1 MKLYEIVETYNKI
14 MDLELEPEQIKLMLY
29 SANVSLE
36 EKAFDI
42 AKVKLNMQSDI
53 DGLDAEVKRLNN
65 RKKSIKNGLDR
76 LNDYLLDAMLTCSKA
91 KFKNDLI
98 TISVRTSKR
107 VITDMELLDQ
117 KYINQ
122 KIIVTADKTLIK
134 QDLKLGKVKGARLE
148 EHHSLNIK

>member
-14 MDLELEPEQIKLMLY
+14 MDLELEPEQIKLMLD

-76 LNDYLLDAMLTCSKA
+76 LNAYLLDAMLTCGKA
-91 KFKNDLI
+91 KFKNDLT

-122 KIIVTADKTLIK
+122 KIIVTADKMLIK
-134 QDLKLGKVKGARLE
+134 QDLKLGEVKGAHLE